1 MTEPRTATGAD
12 SQLLRELPRKLGV
25 WSAIAVV
32 VGSTIGS
39 GIFRTPAVIADRLP
53 GPLPMMAIWVVGG
66 LFVLCGALTLA
77 ELAGTYPRSGGPY
90 AFIREGFGRM
100 WAFLFGWSQLT
111 LIRPAALGGVSTVF
125 AEYALDVSGR
135 NPAMEPYSS
144 YVHYIAAG
152 AIILVGIFN
161 YLGVQW
167 GALVQNLTTLAKY
180 GGLVLIVIFAFALGL
195 PATGGYYTPA
205 TPPGSFSLAPFGLAI
220 VSVLWAYDGWLDAS
234 YVGGEVKEPRR
245 NLPIALI
252 GGTAAIVAIYLL
264 ANMAYL
270 AVLPV
275 ETIARSPAVAA
286 RVADV
291 VLPGVGVLMVG
302 MIVAISTFGTL
313 NGTMMTSPRVFYA
326 LSEQGS
332 IFRPLGRVHPRFET
346 PFVAVVTSTT
356 IGVIFVMVGTFERL
370 ADAFV
375 TASVPFYALAVAA
388 VYFVRRKPGYNPPF
402 RVPGYPVVPALF
414 ILAALYLLLN
424 ALADEGS
431 RWQTAGVLGWIVI
444 GIPIY
449 LATRGSRRAAE

>member
-1 MTEPRTATGAD
+1 MTHAQPGEQ
-12 SQLLRELPRKLGV
+12 QLVRELPRKLGV
-25 WSAIAVV
+25 WSAVAVV

-66 LFVLCGALTLA
+66 AFVLCGALTLA
-77 ELAGTYPRSGGPY
+77 ELAGAYPRSGGPY

-100 WAFLFGWSQLT
+100 YAFLFGWSQLT

-125 AEYALDVSGR
+125 AEYALRVSGY
-135 NPAMEPYSS
+135 NPAVEPYAS
-144 YVHYIAAG
+144 YVHYIAAL
-152 AIILVGIFN
+152 AIVIVGITN

-167 GALVQNLTTLAKY
+167 GALVQNLTTAAKY
-180 GGLVLIVIFAFALGL
+180 GGLLVIVIFAFALGL
-195 PATGGYYTPA
+195 PATGGAHYTPIA
-205 TPPGSFSLAPFGLAI
+205 PPGSFSLAPFGLAI

-252 GGTAAIVAIYLL
+252 AGTGAVIAIYLL
-264 ANMAYL
+264 ANMAYM

-275 ETIARSPAVAA
+275 EEIRRSPAVAA
-286 RVADV
+286 EVAYA
-291 VLPGVGVLMVG
+291 VLGGAGLVFVGLTVS
-302 MIVAISTFGTL
+302 ISTFGTL
-313 NGTMMTSPRVFYA
+313 NGTMMTSPRVFFA

-346 PFVAVVTSTT
+346 PFVAVVVSTV
-356 IGVIFVMVGTFERL
+356 IGVTFVMIGTFERL

-388 VYFVRRKPGYNPPF
+388 VYLVRRKPGYNPPF
-402 RVPGYPVVPALF
+402 RVPGYPLVPALF
-414 ILAALYLLLN
+414 IAAALYLLAN
-424 ALADEGS
+424 ALIDESS
-431 RWQTAGVLGWIVI
+431 RAQTAGVLGWIVL
-444 GIPIY
+444 GVPVY
-449 LATRGSRRAAE
+449 LATRSRSQVQG